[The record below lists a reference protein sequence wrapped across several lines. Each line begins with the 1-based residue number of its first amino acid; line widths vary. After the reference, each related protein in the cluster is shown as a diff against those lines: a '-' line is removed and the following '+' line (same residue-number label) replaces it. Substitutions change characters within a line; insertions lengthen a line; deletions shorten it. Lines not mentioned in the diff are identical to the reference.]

1 VIDSSRSLTW
11 DQLATRYGAYR
22 SFPAL
27 AAGESRGSDLD
38 RASFAARGERAT
50 NRVGS
55 AIEKLRR
62 LGHLPP
68 EPALVSQLT
77 IDTILS
83 TGAMGLVL
91 LRGIWDALIFDR
103 DDYRCAYCYR
113 SADDVAREW
122 RSERTLLL
130 LVGHRVPTSCGG
142 NEYGLGNAAT
152 TCWACGAV
160 KGALPEDVFTRE
172 LLSLSKAVLR
182 AFG

>member
-1 VIDSSRSLTW
+1 MESSRSLNW
-11 DQLATRYGAYR
+11 DQLATRYGVYR

-27 AAGESRGSDLD
+27 AAGESRGTAID

-50 NRVGS
+50 SRVGS

-62 LGHLPP
+62 LGHLPA
-68 EPALVSQLT
+68 EPALVSQAT
-77 IDTILS
+77 IDRILA

-103 DDYRCAYCYR
+103 DDYSCAYCKR

-122 RSERTLLL
+122 KSERTLLL
-130 LVGHRVPTSCGG
+130 VVGHRVPTSAGG
-142 NEYGLGNAAT
+142 KEYGLGNAAA
-152 TCWACGAV
+152 TCWACGAI

-182 AFG
+182 TLG